1 MKKKMVQG
9 KMICCVLGAVLT
21 IVIISNIF
29 VGRRQETL
37 DIEMILCINGMAYVT
52 ESGELCRLGGYED
65 AVAQN
70 PPDIKQ
76 LSEGEYLGILDGE
89 GNFYSELQPENIVVG
104 NNSSGM
110 MRDRAEM
117 VLRCNR
123 DHKFEYVAGEFGRET
138 FKALLS
144 DGNIAVIPERQFDDM
159 SILETAD
166 LHICVLSGNYALSDS
181 TGRCYHIDMENLT
194 LEEVFTGTDIVSIDA
209 FGDEC
214 AAVQK
219 DGTVLYLGD
228 NEELENAVRKWKSIT
243 EVRIGRNFILGLRE
257 NGRVLVAGV
266 LYDDPQTGAE
276 IESWRDICAIA
287 TDDFYGAVGMKRDG
301 SFVGA
306 GTEYVPTGTYYET
319 N

>member
-1 MKKKMVQG
+1 MMKKKMVQG

-123 DHKFEYVAGEFGRET
+123 HHKFEYVAG
-138 FKALLS
+138 
-144 DGNIAVIPERQFDDM
+144 V
-159 SILETAD
+159 
-166 LHICVLSGNYALSDS
+166 Y
-181 TGRCYHIDMENLT
+181 
-194 LEEVFTGTDIVSIDA
+194 
-209 FGDEC
+209 
-214 AAVQK
+214 
-219 DGTVLYLGD
+219 
-228 NEELENAVRKWKSIT
+228 
-243 EVRIGRNFILGLRE
+243 
-257 NGRVLVAGV
+257 
-266 LYDDPQTGAE
+266 
-276 IESWRDICAIA
+276 
-287 TDDFYGAVGMKRDG
+287 
-301 SFVGA
+301 
-306 GTEYVPTGTYYET
+306 
-319 N
+319 